1 MVDRGLEVDSFT
13 STGGDVTAVGVGCV
27 LLVDVVVSD
36 DTRFDGMD
44 ELVIVRCA
52 RTFCRAI
59 MSSRSGGADGLESSS
74 DCLMVKND
82 VVRARTLFWSAD
94 GKQNRNCWG
103 QGRVSMRSTSEFS
116 AKRKYL
122 RVFGSVGGSYVRRHL
137 LAKSKSS
144 GVNEL

>member
-44 ELVIVRCA
+44 EWVIVCCA

-59 MSSRSGGADGLESSS
+59 MSSHSGGAD
-74 DCLMVKND
+74 
-82 VVRARTLFWSAD
+82 
-94 GKQNRNCWG
+94 
-103 QGRVSMRSTSEFS
+103 
-116 AKRKYL
+116 
-122 RVFGSVGGSYVRRHL
+122 
-137 LAKSKSS
+137 
-144 GVNEL
+144 